1 MSSQQAPTLLS
12 RRCPHCSV
20 LYPADADHICPASP
34 TVGAPAVSTQAAAA
48 ATTAKVPI
56 SATAQ
61 TLSRS
66 ASVER
71 SAQDDLVGL
80 ILGERYEIAERLS
93 AGGMGVVYRGRHI
106 VLDSPIAVKIL
117 LKPQDAEAQRRFL
130 QEAKLASLIRHPNTV
145 YISDFG
151 LLPDGRSYLVMEY
164 LQGPTLRQAL
174 SDGRL
179 TVARACRIARQIA
192 EGLQAVHDKGIV
204 HRDLKPE
211 NIFLIRDGQKEFVKI
226 VDFGIAL
233 AAPTLRVAKDAS
245 SPSEV
250 GKDDRALA
258 PAAESVVDASAELS
272 ARQTLPGT
280 VLGTP
285 HYMSPE
291 QADGAE
297 VDARTDQ
304 YALGCIL
311 YEMLTGDVPFDHP
324 TNVMTIMFKHV
335 SEAVTPPRKRC
346 PDARIPEAVEA
357 IVLRMLGKARE
368 DRFPAMADLAAAL
381 SRELSLLAPDD
392 ALLPTDAVGGA
403 TSLGGRLSTQVV
415 LRPRRWQLLS
425 GYAALAVLI
434 VFVGVLGYRQY
445 RSSQQLRSRK
455 LSAAEL
461 ATVRQNSLHVLAAQL
476 QPSADPASQELRLSV
491 LLSAGKTHEM
501 ALQPLLVPLL
511 LDADAKVQAL
521 AADALGQL
529 GDRRAVAP
537 IADLLGR
544 SKVPTVQAAA
554 AAALDLLDDD
564 RGQRAL
570 LQMLDGSDDG
580 ARFRAAYVLA
590 GKGNRKATAVLSSLL
605 ERSHPPDEVVLD
617 ALTRL
622 AQAGEDSARRQLL
635 SRLSSAEQPQKRLPI
650 AFRLAQLGEP
660 QGRDVLRQLAENPGP
675 QQLLAARLYVAP
687 DHATLGDLFRDV
699 LRDPAANQTAQLLA
713 VEGLG
718 TGGALPD
725 IALLRP
731 KLTAG
736 TVERLR
742 QAAAV
747 SVLRLSTLDASV
759 LSEQSLSWA
768 QDALRDS
775 SWLVRQAG
783 TAVLGDLDS
792 DAAAQALSGMLK
804 DSDLRV
810 RKSAVRALGRKR
822 TRVALLALR
831 EALFDAEVTVRQE
844 ALRGLARVAQ
854 ALSEQGNVQVKQD
867 VAGWLRDVLTQGQPS
882 EQVLARSTLLR
893 LGDESQRPALAALQA
908 SPDREARQIL
918 AEQSDRKDAG
928 STLVALLADSDAGVR
943 MSAAQKLAE
952 QGDSRAIPALRTA
965 LTAGGRGSV
974 LAFALLQRLGEAA
987 PPPRDLDRLLH
998 GPDVGERM
1006 QTVEALGKLPPDLA
1020 VSFLLDA
1027 ARDSERLVRRLVA
1040 EVAADL
1046 PEGPQGPPGLGVL
1059 RLLQQDSDAGVRFRA
1074 AALIARFGDL
1084 TRFRSTAARQP
1095 GPQRDERDGV
1105 LRLLRPALPSDASP
1119 VDAGSD
1125 GSATSSAP
1133 DAGVPTPAVDVNGPE
1148 SGGPPPENS
1157 GDKALDAI
1165 GQLARKGLQAFS
1177 AKDFG
1182 KALKLLNKAQKQC
1195 EKKKSLADACAQ
1207 LSQEMAVRIA
1217 QIYEKQDQLVEAM
1230 SEYEKALRTVATA
1243 TKTGSAL
1250 KGEAEA
1256 GQARLRGQLGRINLP
1271 KTIGGRCREVSE
1283 WMLPGTNVV
1292 TISGAQTFVKVRP
1305 GEVQNLGSC
1314 P

>member
-12 RRCPHCSV
+12 RRCPDCGA
-20 LYPADADHICPASP
+20 LYPADADHICAASP
-34 TVGAPAVSTQAAAA
+34 TVSAPAAAA
-48 ATTAKVPI
+48 AITAKVPI

-80 ILGERYEIAERLS
+80 ILGERYEIEKRLS

-174 SDGRL
+174 QGGRL
-179 TVARACRIARQIA
+179 SVPRACQIARQIA

-233 AAPTLRVAKDAS
+233 AAPTLRVERGQAAAGGTETGQAGDVSEAAKPPGA
-245 SPSEV
+245 
-250 GKDDRALA
+250 
-258 PAAESVVDASAELS
+258 DASAELS

-291 QADGAE
+291 QADGAD

-311 YEMLTGDVPFDHP
+311 YEMLTGEVPFDHP
-324 TNVMTIMFKHV
+324 TNVMSIMFKHV

-346 PDARIPEAVEA
+346 PDARIPEAIEA
-357 IVLRMLGKARE
+357 LVLRTLAKARE
-368 DRFPAMADLAAAL
+368 DRFPSLAELAAAL
-381 SRELSLLAPDD
+381 SREIALLAPEDS
-392 ALLPTDAVGGA
+392 LLPSAGGA
-403 TSLGGRLSTQVV
+403 SAISLSGRLSTQVV

-425 GYAALAVLI
+425 VYAAVAVLLLG
-434 VFVGVLGYRQY
+434 VGILGYRQY
-445 RSSQQLRSRK
+445 RAGQQLRSRQ

-461 ATVRQNSLHVLAAQL
+461 SAVRQTSLQVLSAQL
-476 QPSADPASQELRLSV
+476 QAASDAAARELRLSV
-491 LLSAGKTHEM
+491 LQSAGKTHEL
-501 ALQPLLVPLL
+501 ALQPILVSLLA
-511 LDADAKVQAL
+511 DADGDVQAL
-521 AADALGQL
+521 AAEALGQL
-529 GDRRAVAP
+529 GDRRAVTPLAE
-537 IADLLGR
+537 LLGR
-544 SKVPTVQAAA
+544 AKLPAVQAAA

-570 LQMLDGSDDG
+570 LQMLDGSDEL
-580 ARFRAAYVLA
+580 ARFRAAYVLSS
-590 GKGNRKATAVLSSLL
+590 KGHRKATAVLSGLL
-605 ERSHPPDEVVLD
+605 ERSHPPDEVMLD

-622 AQAGEDSARRQLL
+622 AQAGEDGARRQLL

-650 AFRLAQLGEP
+650 AYRLAQLGEP

-675 QQLLAARLYVAP
+675 QQLLAARLYVGP
-687 DHATLGDLFRDV
+687 EHPSLSELFRQV
-699 LRDPAANQTAQLLA
+699 LRDPAASGSAQLLA

-718 TGGALPD
+718 SGGRLQD
-725 IALLRP
+725 IGLLQP
-731 KLTAG
+731 KLVPG
-736 TVERLR
+736 GIERLR
-742 QAAAV
+742 LATAIA
-747 SVLRLSTLDASV
+747 VLRLSTLDASV
-759 LSEQSLSWA
+759 LSEQSLAWA

-783 TAVLGDLDS
+783 TAVLGDLES
-792 DAAAQALSGMLK
+792 DAATQALSGMLK
-804 DSDLRV
+804 DGDLRV

-822 TRVALLALR
+822 TRGALLALR
-831 EALFDAEVTVRQE
+831 EALYDAEISVREE
-844 ALRGLARVAQ
+844 ALRGLSRVAKV
-854 ALSEQGNVQVKQD
+854 LSDQGQGQVKQD
-867 VAGWLRDVLTQGQPS
+867 VAGWLRDVLTQGRPS
-882 EQVLARSTLLR
+882 EQVLARGALLR
-893 LGDESQRPALAALQA
+893 LGDDSQRPALAALQA
-908 SPDREARQIL
+908 SPDREARQLLI
-918 AEQSDRKDAG
+918 EQSDRQDAG
-928 STLVALLADSDAGVR
+928 AMLVALLGDADAAVR
-943 MSAAQKLAE
+943 LSAAQKLAE
-952 QGDSRAIPALRTA
+952 QGDSRSLPVLRDALSK
-965 LTAGGRGSV
+965 GGRSSV
-974 LAFALLQRLGEAA
+974 MAFALLRRLGDQAA
-987 PPPRDLDRLLH
+987 PPRDLDRLLH
-998 GPDVGERM
+998 GPDVAERM
-1006 QTVEALGKLPPDLA
+1006 ATVEALGKLPPDLA
-1020 VSFLLDA
+1020 VTFLLDA
-1027 ARDSERLVRRLVA
+1027 ARDAERLVRRLVA
-1040 EVAADL
+1040 EVSADL
-1046 PEGPQGPPGLGVL
+1046 PDGPQGPPGLPIL

-1084 TRFRSTAARQP
+1084 SRFRPAGPRPTAAPRED
-1095 GPQRDERDGV
+1095 GDGV
-1105 LRLLRPALPSDASP
+1105 PRLLRPSTTDASP
-1119 VDAGSD
+1119 ADGGTEAATPAAASDAGVPSE
-1125 GSATSSAP
+1125 AP
-1133 DAGVPTPAVDVNGPE
+1133 DAGTSDSASPVID
-1148 SGGPPPENS
+1148 GG

-1182 KALKLLNKAQKQC
+1182 KALKLLNKAEKQC
-1195 EKKKSLADACAQ
+1195 EKKKGLAEACAQ
-1207 LSQEMAVRIA
+1207 LSQELAVRIA

-1230 SEYEKALRTVATA
+1230 SEYEKALRLV
-1243 TKTGSAL
+1243 TGSAKATAAL
-1250 KGEAEA
+1250 KAEAES
-1256 GQARLRGQLGRINLP
+1256 GQARLRGQLGRVTLP
-1271 KTIGGRCREVSE
+1271 KTVAGRCREVSE

-1292 TISGAQTFVKVRP
+1292 TINGAQTFVKVRP